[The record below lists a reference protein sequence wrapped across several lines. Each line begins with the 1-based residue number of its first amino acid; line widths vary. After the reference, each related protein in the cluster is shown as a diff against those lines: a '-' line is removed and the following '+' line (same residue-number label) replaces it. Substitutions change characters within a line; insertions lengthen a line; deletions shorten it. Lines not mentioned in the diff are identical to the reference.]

1 MIIQNIIRICYRPW
15 AGIVVRAPHLSMKL
29 TFLTI
34 YPMLI
39 TIGVQFKYDC
49 IYIYIYISK
58 KLFYTGKSSLYAVLS
73 SFMTYR
79 RVCFMCMF
87 CRSLFVLLSFF
98 FWPLCCLFLFDLR
111 ILITPLGSSNSS
123 YDIAKLYYRF
133 DNKVT
138 CCTTTC

>member
-29 TFLTI
+29 TCLTI

-58 KLFYTGKSSLYAVLS
+58 K
-73 SFMTYR
+73 
-79 RVCFMCMF
+79 
-87 CRSLFVLLSFF
+87 
-98 FWPLCCLFLFDLR
+98 
-111 ILITPLGSSNSS
+111 
-123 YDIAKLYYRF
+123 
-133 DNKVT
+133 
-138 CCTTTC
+138 